1 MGQSKKKTSRFRLKK
16 MKKILIIGGGAMG
29 SAFTVPCLENNNS
42 VTITEPYSK
51 TFIKNLSSKNKF
63 HSALKI
69 NLPKKLKFRKFSS
82 ILLNEKFDLI
92 VIALSLSGI
101 DFIGKQLKSL
111 NIKSPIL
118 VLTKGLKYEKKSKRI
133 LTISEQLKKNYN
145 VSNLSVLKGPC
156 LAKELA
162 RKNQTSV
169 VIANRDIKIAK
180 SIGKFISTK
189 YYLTEYSKD
198 VVGVEVC
205 SAIKNIYSMIIGAGQ
220 SLNSSSNL
228 FQKSILEMKYLI
240 KYFKGKDETI
250 LGLSGVGDLYVSAAG
265 GRNSKMGSYLGKG
278 LTFKS
283 AKKRFMPKDTVEGE
297 QLARE
302 IGPYILK
309 KIDKKRIPM
318 MTNLLRA
325 ILNNKKLKVS

>member
-1 MGQSKKKTSRFRLKK
+1 
-16 MKKILIIGGGAMG
+16 MKNILIIGGGAMG
-29 SAFTVPCLENNNS
+29 SAFTIPCIDNKNR

-51 TFIKNLSSKNKF
+51 IFIKNLSSKNKF

-69 NLPKKLKFRKFSS
+69 NLSKKLKFRKFSS
-82 ILLNEKFDLI
+82 DLLNEKFDLI

-101 DFIGKQLKSL
+101 DFIGKQLKNL
-111 NIKSPIL
+111 RVKSPIL
-118 VLTKGLKYEKKSKRI
+118 VLTKGLKYEKKNKRI
-133 LTISEQLKKNYN
+133 WTISEQLIKNYN
-145 VSNLSVLKGPC
+145 ASNVSVLKGPC

-169 VIANRDIKIAK
+169 VIANKNIKIAK
-180 SIGKFISTK
+180 SIGKIISTK

-198 VVGVEVC
+198 VAGIEVS

-250 LGLSGVGDLYVSAAG
+250 SGLAGVGDLYVSAAG

-278 LTFKS
+278 FTFKS
-283 AKKRFMPKDTVEGE
+283 AKRRFMPKDTIEGE

-302 IGPYILK
+302 IAPFILK
-309 KIDKKRIPM
+309 KINKKKIPLM
-318 MTNLLRA
+318 VYLLKA
-325 ILNNKKLKVS
+325 ILNNKKLKIV

>member
-1 MGQSKKKTSRFRLKK
+1 
-16 MKKILIIGGGAMG
+16 MKNILIIGGGAMG
-29 SAFTVPCLENNNS
+29 SAFTIPCIDNKNR

-51 TFIKNLSSKNKF
+51 IFIKNLSSKNKF

-69 NLPKKLKFRKFSS
+69 NLSKKLKFRKFSS
-82 ILLNEKFDLI
+82 DLLNEKFDLI

-101 DFIGKQLKSL
+101 DFIGKQLKNL
-111 NIKSPIL
+111 RVKSPIL
-118 VLTKGLKYEKKSKRI
+118 VLTKGLKYEKKNKRI
-133 LTISEQLKKNYN
+133 WTISEQLIKNYN
-145 VSNLSVLKGPC
+145 ASNVSVLKGPC

-169 VIANRDIKIAK
+169 VIANKNIKIAK
-180 SIGKFISTK
+180 SIGKMISTR

-198 VVGVEVC
+198 VAGIEVS

-240 KYFKGKDETI
+240 KYFKGKEETI
-250 LGLSGVGDLYVSAAG
+250 SGLAGVGDLYVSAAG

-278 LTFKS
+278 FTFKS
-283 AKKRFMPKDTVEGE
+283 AKKRFMPKDTIEGE

-302 IGPYILK
+302 IAPFILK
-309 KIDKKRIPM
+309 KINKKKIPLM
-318 MTNLLRA
+318 IYLLKA
-325 ILNNKKLKVS
+325 ILNNKKLKIT

>member
-1 MGQSKKKTSRFRLKK
+1 
-16 MKKILIIGGGAMG
+16 MKNILIIGGGAMG
-29 SAFTVPCLENNNS
+29 SAFTIPCIDNKNR

-51 TFIKNLSSKNKF
+51 IFIKNLSSKNKF

-69 NLPKKLKFRKFSS
+69 NLSKKLKFRKFSS
-82 ILLNEKFDLI
+82 DLLNEKFDLI

-101 DFIGKQLKSL
+101 DFIGKQLKNL
-111 NIKSPIL
+111 RVKSPIL
-118 VLTKGLKYEKKSKRI
+118 VLTKGLKYEKKNKRI
-133 LTISEQLKKNYN
+133 WTISEQLIKNYN
-145 VSNLSVLKGPC
+145 ASNVSVLKGPC

-169 VIANRDIKIAK
+169 VIANKNIKIAK
-180 SIGKFISTK
+180 SIGKIISTK

-198 VVGVEVC
+198 VAGIEVS

-250 LGLSGVGDLYVSAAG
+250 SGLAGVGDLYVSAAG

-278 LTFKS
+278 FTFKS
-283 AKKRFMPKDTVEGE
+283 AERRFMPKDTIEGE

-302 IGPYILK
+302 IAPFILK
-309 KIDKKRIPM
+309 KINKKKIPLM
-318 MTNLLRA
+318 VYLLKA
-325 ILNNKKLKVS
+325 ILNNKKLKII

>member
-1 MGQSKKKTSRFRLKK
+1 
-16 MKKILIIGGGAMG
+16 MKNILIIGGGAMG
-29 SAFTVPCLENNNS
+29 SAFTIPCIDNKNR

-51 TFIKNLSSKNKF
+51 IFIKNLSSKNKF

-69 NLPKKLKFRKFSS
+69 NLSKKLKFRKFSND
-82 ILLNEKFDLI
+82 LLNEKFDLI

-111 NIKSPIL
+111 RVKSPIL
-118 VLTKGLKYEKKSKRI
+118 VLTKGLKYEKKNKRI
-133 LTISEQLKKNYN
+133 WTISEQLIKNYN
-145 VSNLSVLKGPC
+145 ASNVSVLKGPC

-169 VIANRDIKIAK
+169 VIANKNIKIAK
-180 SIGKFISTK
+180 SIGKMISTR

-198 VVGVEVC
+198 VAGIEVS

-250 LGLSGVGDLYVSAAG
+250 SGLAGVGDLYVSAAG

-278 LTFKS
+278 FTFKS
-283 AKKRFMPKDTVEGE
+283 AKRRFMPKDTIEGE

-302 IGPYILK
+302 IAPFILK
-309 KIDKKRIPM
+309 KINKKKIPLM
-318 MTNLLRA
+318 VYLLKA
-325 ILNNKKLKVS
+325 ILNNKKLKIN